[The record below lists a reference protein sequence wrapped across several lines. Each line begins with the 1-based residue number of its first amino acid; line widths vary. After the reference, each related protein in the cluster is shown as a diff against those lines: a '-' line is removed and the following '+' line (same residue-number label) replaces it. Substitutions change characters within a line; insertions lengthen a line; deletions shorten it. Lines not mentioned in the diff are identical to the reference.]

1 MVSCKEYV
9 QIEKDRIRNIQG
21 LNLDIIQIG
30 NDPASNSYIK
40 GKIKDC
46 EELNIKANVYNFSES
61 ISMQELLIEVKK
73 IADNNNGIIFSVPVP
88 KHINLKEIFS
98 KTIKSFQDVDG
109 LFYNEYIPCTPR
121 GIIDWLDYNNIQLSG
136 KNILIIGRSEIVGK
150 PLAKIL
156 LNRDA
161 TITICHSK
169 TPKEQIHKFA
179 SIADI
184 IIIAIGQPEW
194 FNFNLLNTPLI
205 IDVGINY
212 KNNKLVGD
220 VNRKQ
225 MEAGY
230 CYVTP
235 VPGGVGLLTRLAL
248 LKNLK
253 QI

>member
-9 QIEKDRIRNIQG
+9 QIEKNRIKNIQG

-88 KHINLKEIFS
+88 KHINLKEVFS

-136 KNILIIGRSEIVGK
+136 KNILIIGRSEIHQK
-150 PLAKIL
+150 NKYINLLLLQIL
-156 LNRDA
+156 L
-161 TITICHSK
+161 
-169 TPKEQIHKFA
+169 
-179 SIADI
+179 
-184 IIIAIGQPEW
+184 
-194 FNFNLLNTPLI
+194 LLLLDSQNGLI
-205 IDVGINY
+205 LIY
-212 KNNKLVGD
+212 
-220 VNRKQ
+220 
-225 MEAGY
+225 
-230 CYVTP
+230 
-235 VPGGVGLLTRLAL
+235 
-248 LKNLK
+248 
-253 QI
+253 